1 MRTYKIRKEK
11 EMKRK
16 DEIKDLLS
24 EEIKTELTNLPNL
37 NYGSKERVAAVNDLT
52 NLYKLRIEEAKLE
65 LDSEERYNKRIDE
78 FDAREEESKL
88 KERQFK
94 EQVKE
99 RRLKIGVEVAG
110 IVLPL
115 GVYCYQFFKGL
126 KFEET
131 GTVTS
136 KFFGNLLNRFK
147 PTK

>member
-1 MRTYKIRKEK
+1 MER
-11 EMKRK
+11 
-16 DEIKDLLS
+16 DEIRELLS
-24 EEIKTELTNLPNL
+24 EEIKTELTKLPH
-37 NYGSKERVAAVNDLT
+37 YGAGSKERAAAINDLT
-52 NLYKLRIEEAKLE
+52 TLHRMRIEEAKLE
-65 LDSEERYNKRIDE
+65 LDAQEREDKRVDE
-78 FDAREEESKL
+78 FEARESELTL